1 LAWQLALSNGG
12 KVKVGVVSMGN
23 PHAVQVVDDVDTA
36 PVQEQGPLIE
46 HHAAFPKRVNAGF
59 MQVLNRL
66 AVRLRVFERGAGET
80 LACGT
85 GACAAVVTG
94 IRWGLLDPRV
104 RVQTHGGTLTIEWQG
119 GDAPVRMTG
128 PATTV
133 FQGEISLQIPYE
145 RRNYEPYHRRRHCQ
159 LLGQYARFFERHA
172 ELLSAVKLT
181 SPHSHRAVSLQER
194 QAEMMREKIRA
205 LELRMMDMMR
215 HGTENEVL
223 IERMQ
228 RWMKTLLMTSN
239 ARDLPHT
246 IADHIQHDF
255 MVPQVA
261 IKVWGVNESFQIEP
275 FAQSVVDAIKEFAAT
290 LSKPYVGLNNN
301 FDAVQWLPDPAAA
314 QSVALIALRATRPE
328 DTPQTAAEQPVI
340 GLLVLASPDPQ
351 RYYEGMGTT
360 IIERMGDLASAALS
374 HLR

>member
-1 LAWQLALSNGG
+1 
-12 KVKVGVVSMGN
+12 
-23 PHAVQVVDDVDTA
+23 
-36 PVQEQGPLIE
+36 
-46 HHAAFPKRVNAGF
+46 
-59 MQVLNRL
+59 
-66 AVRLRVFERGAGET
+66 
-80 LACGT
+80 
-85 GACAAVVTG
+85 
-94 IRWGLLDPRV
+94 
-104 RVQTHGGTLTIEWQG
+104 
-119 GDAPVRMTG
+119 
-128 PATTV
+128 
-133 FQGEISLQIPYE
+133 
-145 RRNYEPYHRRRHCQ
+145 
-159 LLGQYARFFERHA
+159 
-172 ELLSAVKLT
+172 
-181 SPHSHRAVSLQER
+181 
-194 QAEMMREKIRA
+194 MMREKIRV

-228 RWMKTLLMTSN
+228 RWVKTLLMTSN

-261 IKVWGVNESFQIEP
+261 IKVWGVGETFQIEP
-275 FAQSVVDAIKEFAAT
+275 FAQGASDAIKEFAAS
-290 LSKPYVGLNNN
+290 LAAPYVGLNQH
-301 FDAVQWLPDPAAA
+301 FEAVQWLPEPEAA
-314 QSVALIALRATRPE
+314 QSVAMIALRATRPE

>member
-1 LAWQLALSNGG
+1 MTNTA
-12 KVKVGVVSMGN
+12 MN
-23 PHAVQVVDDVDTA
+23 PITEDDIA
-36 PVQEQGPLIE
+36 NFL
-46 HHAAFPKRVNAGF
+46 VN
-59 MQVLNRL
+59 
-66 AVRLRVFERGAGET
+66 T
-80 LACGT
+80 P
-85 GACAAVVTG
+85 
-94 IRWGLLDPRV
+94 D
-104 RVQTHGGTLTIEWQG
+104 
-119 GDAPVRMTG
+119 
-128 PATTV
+128 
-133 FQGEISLQIPYE
+133 
-145 RRNYEPYHRRRHCQ
+145 
-159 LLGQYARFFERHA
+159 FFERHA

-181 SPHSHRAVSLQER
+181 SPHSHRAISLQER

-228 RWMKTLLMTSN
+228 RWVKTLMMTSN

-261 IKVWGVNESFQIEP
+261 IKVWGVREDFKIEP
-275 FAQSVVDAIKEFAAT
+275 FAQSVIDPIKDFAASLT
-290 LSKPYVGLNNN
+290 KPYVGINNN
-301 FDAVQWLPDPAAA
+301 FDAVQWLADPAAA
-314 QSVALIALRATRPE
+314 QSVAFIALRATRAE

-351 RYYEGMGTT
+351 RYFEGMGTT

>member
-1 LAWQLALSNGG
+1 
-12 KVKVGVVSMGN
+12 M
-23 PHAVQVVDDVDTA
+23 T
-36 PVQEQGPLIE
+36 
-46 HHAAFPKRVNAGF
+46 HAAMNPITEDDIANFLVN
-59 MQVLNRL
+59 
-66 AVRLRVFERGAGET
+66 T
-80 LACGT
+80 P
-85 GACAAVVTG
+85 
-94 IRWGLLDPRV
+94 D
-104 RVQTHGGTLTIEWQG
+104 
-119 GDAPVRMTG
+119 
-128 PATTV
+128 
-133 FQGEISLQIPYE
+133 
-145 RRNYEPYHRRRHCQ
+145 
-159 LLGQYARFFERHA
+159 FFERHA

-228 RWMKTLLMTSN
+228 RWVKTLLMTTN
-239 ARDLPHT
+239 ARDLPST

-261 IKVWGVNESFQIEP
+261 IKVWGVSESFKIEP
-275 FAQSVVDAIKEFAAT
+275 FAQSVIDPIKDFAAT
-290 LSKPYVGLNNN
+290 LTTPYVGVNNN
-301 FDAVQWLPDPAAA
+301 FDAVQWLPDPAAV
-314 QSVALIALRATRPE
+314 QSVAFIALRATRPE

>member
-1 LAWQLALSNGG
+1 MTNSA
-12 KVKVGVVSMGN
+12 MN
-23 PHAVQVVDDVDTA
+23 PITEDDIA
-36 PVQEQGPLIE
+36 NFL
-46 HHAAFPKRVNAGF
+46 VN
-59 MQVLNRL
+59 
-66 AVRLRVFERGAGET
+66 T
-80 LACGT
+80 P
-85 GACAAVVTG
+85 
-94 IRWGLLDPRV
+94 D
-104 RVQTHGGTLTIEWQG
+104 
-119 GDAPVRMTG
+119 
-128 PATTV
+128 
-133 FQGEISLQIPYE
+133 
-145 RRNYEPYHRRRHCQ
+145 
-159 LLGQYARFFERHA
+159 FFERHA

-181 SPHSHRAVSLQER
+181 SPHNHRSISLQER

-228 RWMKTLLMTSN
+228 RWVKTLLMTSN
-239 ARDLPHT
+239 ACDLPHT
-246 IADHIQHDF
+246 IADHIQDDF

-261 IKVWGVNESFQIEP
+261 IKVWGVREDFKIEP
-275 FAQSVVDAIKEFAAT
+275 FAQSVIDPIKDFAASLT
-290 LSKPYVGLNNN
+290 TPYVGLNNN
-301 FDAVQWLPDPAAA
+301 FDAVQWLEDPATA
-314 QSVALIALRATRPE
+314 QSVAFIALRATRPE

>member
-1 LAWQLALSNGG
+1 
-12 KVKVGVVSMGN
+12 MTN
-23 PHAVQVVDDVDTA
+23 PAMNPITEDDIA
-36 PVQEQGPLIE
+36 NFL
-46 HHAAFPKRVNAGF
+46 VN
-59 MQVLNRL
+59 
-66 AVRLRVFERGAGET
+66 T
-80 LACGT
+80 P
-85 GACAAVVTG
+85 
-94 IRWGLLDPRV
+94 D
-104 RVQTHGGTLTIEWQG
+104 
-119 GDAPVRMTG
+119 
-128 PATTV
+128 
-133 FQGEISLQIPYE
+133 
-145 RRNYEPYHRRRHCQ
+145 
-159 LLGQYARFFERHA
+159 FFERHA

-181 SPHSHRAVSLQER
+181 SPHSRRAISLQER

-228 RWMKTLLMTSN
+228 RWVKTLLMTTN

-261 IKVWGVNESFQIEP
+261 IKVWGVREDFQIEP
-275 FAQSVVDAIKEFAAT
+275 FAQSVISPIKEFAASLT
-290 LSKPYVGLNNN
+290 KPYVGINHN
-301 FDAVQWLPDPAAA
+301 FDAVQWLADPAAA
-314 QSVALIALRATRPE
+314 QSVAFIALRATRPE

-360 IIERMGDLASAALS
+360 IIERMGDLASAAVS

>member
-1 LAWQLALSNGG
+1 MN
-12 KVKVGVVSMGN
+12 
-23 PHAVQVVDDVDTA
+23 
-36 PVQEQGPLIE
+36 
-46 HHAAFPKRVNAGF
+46 HAAMNPITEDDIANFLVHTP
-59 MQVLNRL
+59 
-66 AVRLRVFERGAGET
+66 
-80 LACGT
+80 
-85 GACAAVVTG
+85 
-94 IRWGLLDPRV
+94 D
-104 RVQTHGGTLTIEWQG
+104 
-119 GDAPVRMTG
+119 
-128 PATTV
+128 
-133 FQGEISLQIPYE
+133 
-145 RRNYEPYHRRRHCQ
+145 
-159 LLGQYARFFERHA
+159 FFERHA

-228 RWMKTLLMTSN
+228 RWVKTLLMTNN

-246 IADHIQHDF
+246 IADHILHNF

-261 IKVWGVNESFQIEP
+261 VMVWDVREDFKIEP
-275 FAQSVVDAIKEFAAT
+275 FAQSVIDPIKDFAASLT
-290 LSKPYVGLNNN
+290 QPYVGINNN
-301 FDAVQWLPDPAAA
+301 FDAVQWLEDPAAA
-314 QSVALIALRATRPE
+314 QSVAFIALRATRPE

>member
-1 LAWQLALSNGG
+1 MNNAA
-12 KVKVGVVSMGN
+12 MN
-23 PHAVQVVDDVDTA
+23 PITEDDIA
-36 PVQEQGPLIE
+36 NFL
-46 HHAAFPKRVNAGF
+46 VN
-59 MQVLNRL
+59 
-66 AVRLRVFERGAGET
+66 T
-80 LACGT
+80 P
-85 GACAAVVTG
+85 
-94 IRWGLLDPRV
+94 D
-104 RVQTHGGTLTIEWQG
+104 
-119 GDAPVRMTG
+119 
-128 PATTV
+128 
-133 FQGEISLQIPYE
+133 
-145 RRNYEPYHRRRHCQ
+145 
-159 LLGQYARFFERHA
+159 FFERHA

-194 QAEMMREKIRA
+194 QAEMMREKIRV

-228 RWMKTLLMTSN
+228 RWVKTLLMTNN

-261 IKVWGVNESFQIEP
+261 IKVWGVGETFQIEP
-275 FAQSVVDAIKEFAAT
+275 FAQGATEAIKEFAAT
-290 LSKPYVGLNNN
+290 LATPYVGLNQH
-301 FDAVQWLPDPAAA
+301 FEAVQWLAEPDAA
-314 QSVALIALRATRPE
+314 QSVAIIALRETRPE
-328 DTPQTAAEQPVI
+328 DTPQTAAAQPVI